1 MSSAAS
7 GPKPKEV
14 TGSPVEV
21 GKLEPNTNYNISL
34 TVKFEGGGFGPPVL
48 LMTTTPEDGKEE
60 GERKEKGERRCI
72 NGCWQLLLSATF
84 ICAMHNSI
92 SGIALA
98 MSSLALS

>member
-1 MSSAAS
+1 MSSVAS

-21 GKLEPNTNYNISL
+21 GELEPNTHYNISL

-60 GERKEKGERRCI
+60 REGRERGEREREKGERRERE
-72 NGCWQLLLSATF
+72 GV
-84 ICAMHNSI
+84 
-92 SGIALA
+92 
-98 MSSLALS
+98 